1 MEDQSQ
7 PQSDSLDLE
16 METSERI
23 IQKCGDPGLE
33 EQEAEKAETD
43 SKTED
48 QISSILAAEDSLDLD
63 YFENFSLE

>member
-33 EQEAEKAETD
+33 EQEAELVETD
-43 SKTED
+43 SNFYFYLKTMFEED
-48 QISSILAAEDSLDLD
+48 RGPDIVHPRL
-63 YFENFSLE
+63 